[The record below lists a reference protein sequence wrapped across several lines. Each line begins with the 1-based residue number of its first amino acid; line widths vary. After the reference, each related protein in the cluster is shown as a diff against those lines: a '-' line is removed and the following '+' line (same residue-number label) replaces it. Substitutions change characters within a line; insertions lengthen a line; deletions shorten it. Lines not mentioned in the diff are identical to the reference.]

1 MINYEHSMKNALSL
15 LKTSFYFIKSGYAD
29 AFRLAR
35 HPREGLKS
43 LYGIRLYRNAIYLM
57 ADSGII
63 TIPGLV
69 FWGVLARLYRT
80 EDAGLG

>member
-1 MINYEHSMKNALSL
+1 MKNTERL
-15 LKTSFYFIKSGYAD
+15 LKTSYHFIRNAYAD

-43 LYGIRLYRNAIYLM
+43 LYGIRLYRNAVYLM
-57 ADSGII
+57 ADSRII